1 MWGAREPE
9 EGAHGASCAGTVV
22 PMDTSWWPALAAV
35 VLLALVAA
43 LVDGW
48 GRAPRP
54 GNRRTRPPGRPGD
67 RSGRSGRFDGFDGF
81 GRSDRSP
88 SSDRSEHSGRSGRT
102 ERSERSAG
110 ARPRPAEIWWAS
122 VPCEAAG
129 PGAGAPRTQDR
140 PCLVLSVRGRRARV
154 ARITSK
160 YRDERVGVIPLP
172 PGSVGDAQGRTSFLE
187 TDEVQEVPVRDFR
200 RRVGVVDPVLWDQVR
215 YLAD

>member
-1 MWGAREPE
+1 
-9 EGAHGASCAGTVV
+9 
-22 PMDTSWWPALAAV
+22 MDTSWWPALAAV

-48 GRAPRP
+48 GRAPGPGSRRARP
-54 GNRRTRPPGRPGD
+54 SRRPDD
-67 RSGRSGRFDGFDGF
+67 RSGGLGGF
-81 GRSDRSP
+81 GRPDRSHRSDGSERSDRSKR
-88 SSDRSEHSGRSGRT
+88 SDRC
-102 ERSERSAG
+102 ERSAV

-122 VPCEAAG
+122 VPCETG
-129 PGAGAPRTQDR
+129 PGAEGPGAQDR

-154 ARITSK
+154 ARITGK

-187 TDEVQEVPVRDFR
+187 TDEIQEVPVRDFR